1 MNAKLFSDAMDEIDD
16 KYIMEALVERRA
28 KSLHLSW
35 WKFHKVAACFSAI
48 ILIAAFSFGT
58 AFAVSADFRQ
68 AVISF
73 LFPTYT
79 ENQLHEIDEGHR
91 TGSFSMEDTL
101 FTFLEKFNSENM
113 VDNIT
118 VKKDNGFEY
127 VILPNAENSVDVIV
141 ECTTPDD
148 KLLVVMERNDY
159 KETTGLW
166 QVIAYQILDS
176 ETAKEMIDNKQ

>member
-1 MNAKLFSDAMDEIDD
+1 M
-16 KYIMEALVERRA
+16 
-28 KSLHLSW
+28 
-35 WKFHKVAACFSAI
+35 
-48 ILIAAFSFGT
+48 LIAIFSFGT

-101 FTFLEKFNSENM
+101 FTFLEKFNSEN
-113 VDNIT
+113 
-118 VKKDNGFEY
+118 
-127 VILPNAENSVDVIV
+127 
-141 ECTTPDD
+141 
-148 KLLVVMERNDY
+148 VVMERNDY

-176 ETAKEMIDNKQ
+176 EIANEMIDNRQ